1 MPLKLHRIVFLD
13 LNNEHPCQWHRA
25 LLLTLV
31 RSKQRRHDARLSEST
46 NQADIAVMAIF
57 LHSRKRKT
65 FRHVQQ
71 TEETACSPQKRSM
84 PREFN
89 AKKRSIEY
97 YMRRTRAKAVVST
110 SK

>member
-57 LHSRKRKT
+57 LHSRERKAFCAT
-65 FRHVQQ
+65 RKSLYILLIRHASSSHFLFHV
-71 TEETACSPQKRSM
+71 
-84 PREFN
+84 
-89 AKKRSIEY
+89 
-97 YMRRTRAKAVVST
+97 
-110 SK
+110 

>member
-1 MPLKLHRIVFLD
+1 MPLKLHRIVFLE

-71 TEETACSPQKRSM
+71 TEETACSPQKNM
-84 PREFN
+84 PREFI

-97 YMRRTRAKAVVST
+97 YTRRTRAKAVVST